1 MALRF
6 MSNKNKRIVTNR
18 LLDNVYKKICK
29 WYEEM
34 TY

>member
-1 MALRF
+1 
-6 MSNKNKRIVTNR
+6 MSNKNKRIVTN